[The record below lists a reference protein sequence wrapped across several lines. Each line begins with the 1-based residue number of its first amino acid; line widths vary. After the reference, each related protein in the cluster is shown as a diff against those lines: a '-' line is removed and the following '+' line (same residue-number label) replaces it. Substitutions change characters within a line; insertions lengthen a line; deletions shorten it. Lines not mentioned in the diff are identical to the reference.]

1 MAERDLR
8 GPDAGRSALAA
19 RLNDL
24 PATWK
29 LTLAFTVVLSAI
41 ATIEVVLTINLRV
54 VEDASAADNHAHALL
69 EQLGLAAECV
79 VNGVEAV
86 AAWEAKAWDAILM
99 DIHMPEM
106 DGVTATSSIRR
117 REVELG
123 PDKTPI
129 IAVTASVQAEETRG
143 YLSAGMDDCVPKP
156 FETRVL
162 VSALQGVLAA
172 RSRAGPLARRP
183 RAPRAA

>member
-1 MAERDLR
+1 M
-8 GPDAGRSALAA
+8 G
-19 RLNDL
+19 
-24 PATWK
+24 
-29 LTLAFTVVLSAI
+29 
-41 ATIEVVLTINLRV
+41 VVLTFNLRV
-54 VEDASAADNHAHALL
+54 VEDASTADNHAHALL

-123 PDKTPI
+123 RDKTPI
-129 IAVTASVQAEETRG
+129 IAVTASVQPEDTRG
-143 YLSAGMDDCVPKP
+143 YLSAGTDDCVAKP
-156 FETRVL
+156 VETRVL
-162 VSALQGVLAA
+162 VSALEGVLAA
-172 RSRAGPLARRP
+172 
-183 RAPRAA
+183 